1 MTPQTPQTPPA
12 ADTRYDYRQLT
23 IPLGIRITPVQ
34 TRMYAGQWHVAAA
47 AAADAII
54 ARYLTEA
61 HREGWEPE
69 GSSSFLALVTRGQAR
84 FEAKYGA
91 ITGEWKYTDYLSV
104 VVTLRRVVA

>member
-1 MTPQTPQTPPA
+1 MTPQTPQT
-12 ADTRYDYRQLT
+12 ADTRYEYRQLT
-23 IPLGIRITPVQ
+23 IPLGIHVTPVQ
-34 TRMYAGQWHVAAA
+34 TRMYAGQWHLAAA

-54 ARYLTEA
+54 AGYLAEA
-61 HREGWEPE
+61 RLEGWEPE

-104 VVTLRRVVA
+104 VMMLRRVVA